1 MTQKLVAKNDA
12 QAFQAGRDLNQYVGL
27 SQSECERLFQL
38 LFLEN
43 MPKMEA
49 IAQAEA
55 QRNVDSLIQTTYK
68 KIAERLDKI
77 ESERMAQPD
86 FQATANEAVIGVSRK
101 GSEENIEILS
111 NLIVQRLNRNNDD
124 FLDLTIELAT
134 SVVAKL
140 TKNQVNF
147 VVLKYFLNDL
157 ALLGTGVTFSLIE
170 KFSEKV
176 YLNFYNPEV
185 NLSELNIRHLASL
198 GLLEYNFM
206 YGHDIFDSSYQNKYG
221 HLAPD
226 FEIFKNLLESN
237 CPKYHE
243 LLDYYSNSRLKKVN
257 LSNIGIV
264 VAIGALLKF
273 YPELESTTWLK
284 ET

>member
-55 QRNVDSLIQTTYK
+55 QKNVDSLIQTTYK

-111 NLIVQRLNRNNDD
+111 NLIVQRLNKNNDE

-157 ALLGTGVTFSLIE
+157 TLSGTCVTLSVIE
-170 KFSEKV
+170 DFSEKV
-176 YLNFYNPEV
+176 YSNFYNSEV

-206 YGHDIFDSSYQNKYG
+206 YGHDIFESAYQNKYG
-221 HLAPD
+221 HLASD
-226 FEIFKNLLESN
+226 FEKFKTLLESN

-264 VAIGALLKF
+264 VAICALLKF